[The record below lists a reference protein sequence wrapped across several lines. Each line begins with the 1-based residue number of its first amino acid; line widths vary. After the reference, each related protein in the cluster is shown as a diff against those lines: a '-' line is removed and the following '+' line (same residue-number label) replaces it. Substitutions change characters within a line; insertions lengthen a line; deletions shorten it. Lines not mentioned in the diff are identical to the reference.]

1 MIDHLYETE
10 VAVQVG
16 VGRYTWQSFNIKKYC
31 SGVNTLMRKL
41 QSIVSQINY
50 IRDDIRKRIDQ
61 IKTFNIF
68 VIEDSDSATESIIL
82 FDEAESANTNGEK
95 AEHAETENKVEIIRI
110 KESTESIQSHKREC
124 GTGIYHCQSYMERLE
139 QARTEKCSHMKRIY
153 DSLGPVLIKLES
165 LVLGTFTGRSEKMR
179 DYYVFWEE
187 ETYKCI
193 LE

>member
-1 MIDHLYETE
+1 MRDHLYETE
-10 VAVQVG
+10 VAIQVG

-31 SGVNTLMRKL
+31 DGVCALMRKL

-50 IRDDIRKRIDQ
+50 IRVDIRNRIDQ
-61 IKTFNIF
+61 IKNFNIF
-68 VIEDSDSATESIIL
+68 AIDETKEKDALIQFDVESL
-82 FDEAESANTNGEK
+82 QQK
-95 AEHAETENKVEIIRI
+95 
-110 KESTESIQSHKREC
+110 STESSEDQEESDKVQIIRVQDAADSISSDQKDC
-124 GTGIYHCQSYMERLE
+124 GTGIYHCQNYMDRLE
-139 QARTEKCSHMKRIY
+139 TARIEKCSQMKKIY

-179 DYYVFWEE
+179 EYYVFWEE

>member
-1 MIDHLYETE
+1 MRDHLYETE
-10 VAVQVG
+10 VAIQVG

-50 IRDDIRKRIDQ
+50 IRDDIRNRIDQ

-68 VIEDSDSATESIIL
+68 TIDDSGIENTMELEENDVENINEESENIEQ
-82 FDEAESANTNGEK
+82 EAK
-95 AEHAETENKVEIIRI
+95 IKIIRI
-110 KESTESIQSHKREC
+110 QESSESILSRKKEC
-124 GTGIYHCQSYMERLE
+124 GTGIYHCQGYMERLE
-139 QARTEKCSHMKRIY
+139 LARTAKCSHMKRIY
-153 DSLGPVLIKLES
+153 DSIGPVLIKLES
-165 LVLGTFTGRSEKMR
+165 LVLGTFTGRSLKMR